1 LFQQGGKDRMAV
13 AKALAIA
20 SMPFV
25 LAEAGT
31 GVVSLLT
38 GLLSIPPLLGV
49 GTAIDLAVL
58 TAGLAVSLYRAL
70 GKGSGQPAIFP
81 AAETR

>member
-1 LFQQGGKDRMAV
+1 V
-13 AKALAIA
+13 VKASAIT

-38 GLLSIPPLLGV
+38 GLLSIPPLLGA
-49 GTAIDLAVL
+49 GTAIDLAIL
-58 TAGLAVSLYRAL
+58 TAGLAISLLRIL
-70 GKGSGQPAIFP
+70 GKGSREPARFP
-81 AAETR
+81 AAENR

>member
-1 LFQQGGKDRMAV
+1 MV
-13 AKALAIA
+13 KAFAIT

-38 GLLSIPPLLGV
+38 GLLSMPPLLGA
-49 GTAIDLAVL
+49 GTAIDLAIL
-58 TAGLAVSLYRAL
+58 TAGLAISLFKAL
-70 GKGSGQPAIFP
+70 RKGSREPARFP
-81 AAETR
+81 AAENRDG